1 MSLYQNQML
10 TEDDDLR
17 NIDLTPY
24 IEAVAYDDLSK
35 MTEADIKAFVESD
48 QAQVLVER
56 QVLNKKTLVR
66 LSKKDELK
74 RRIKLIAYKL
84 AHDDKNPHW
93 DKMCLFRSKWK
104 KERAEVMRKYGNR
117 ASKLAK
123 VAQKE
128 YIKKARKEPNRPSDN
143 AK

>member
-1 MSLYQNQML
+1 MSLYQNQLL

-17 NIDLTPY
+17 GIDLTPFV
-24 IEAVAYDDLSK
+24 EAVAYDDLSRMSESDLK
-35 MTEADIKAFVESD
+35 TFVESE
-48 QAQVLVER
+48 QAQVLIER

-128 YIKKARKEPNRPSDN
+128 YIKKARKEPATKADF